1 MATVMSRPIVSS
13 PLAGTTSSTH
23 TQTTAQRIIPRRNA
37 SFPSSRALRPFP
49 SIAQSLQP
57 SSNSKKAVKIIEAP
71 KNQPT
76 MFMLD
81 LTQAEFS
88 RQD

>member
-1 MATVMSRPIVSS
+1 MSRPIVSS
-13 PLAGTTSSTH
+13 PLAGPTCSQG
-23 TQTTAQRIIPRRNA
+23 QTKRITPRRNP

-49 SIAQSLQP
+49 TIATATQP
-57 SSNSKKAVKIIEAP
+57 LGSKSGNKKPVKLI
-71 KNQPT
+71 QPPANHLHT
-76 MFMLD
+76 FVLD